1 MNKIV
6 IIEKSELIELIET
19 IVHKRNNAILEEVK
33 KNQSLENTSKYYT
46 RKEVAKLCK
55 VHTQTIWEWCRKGI
69 LKEPETIGRRV
80 LFLKK
85 DVHNAIEN
93 LNS

>member
-6 IIEKSELIELIET
+6 VIEKAELIEIIET
-19 IVHKRNNAILEEVK
+19 VVSK
-33 KNQSLENTSKYYT
+33 KNNVILDKVQKIKPLKNTSKYYT
-46 RKEVAKLCK
+46 RKEVAELCK

-69 LKEPETIGRRV
+69 LKQPETIGRRV
-80 LFLKK
+80 LFLKE